1 MSAALPFDEL
11 ADRYLDARRSSNLLR
26 SRRNFEPID
35 ATHVRDAV
43 TGRKLIAF
51 CTNDYLGLAS
61 HPRVAAALRDS
72 TAVGSGAA
80 PLISGR
86 SPAHAELERT
96 LADWKGV
103 DDAVL
108 LPSGYQANVA
118 ALQAVAG
125 VIEAAER
132 RPRFLLDK
140 LAHASLIDAARLV
153 SSSRDSLRVFPHN
166 DLEKLDRLLAERD
179 ADQHDVIVT
188 ESVFSMDGDEALL
201 REIAE
206 LKRRH
211 RATLVLDEAHATGLF
226 GPSGAGL
233 ASELGVSRDVD
244 VGIATLSKALGASGG
259 AVYGSSA
266 VVESVVNAGRAYLFS
281 TATPPSLAR
290 ATCEAIAIARD
301 EPERRARA
309 LANARRLR
317 DALISRS
324 LRVRSSDRSP
334 IIPIELGD
342 ERAALDAAR
351 SLEQQGFLVVA
362 VRPPTVPRGTSRLRV
377 TVSSEHSAEQI
388 SALSDAIATSL
399 SCGA

>member
-1 MSAALPFDEL
+1 MSDAPSFDHL
-11 ADRYLDARRSSNLLR
+11 ANRYLDARRSSNLLR
-26 SRRNFEPID
+26 SRRTFEPID
-35 ATHVRDAV
+35 ATHVRDTL
-43 TGRKLIAF
+43 TGRTLVAF

-61 HPRVAAALRDS
+61 HPRVVAAMRDAS
-72 TAVGSGAA
+72 SVGSGAA

-86 SPAHAELERT
+86 SLAHAELERV
-96 LADWKGV
+96 LAEWKGV

-125 VIEAAER
+125 VIESAER

-153 SSSRDSLRVFPHN
+153 AGSRDSLRVFPHN

-201 REIAE
+201 REIVE
-206 LKRRH
+206 LKRKH
-211 RATLVLDEAHATGLF
+211 GATLVLDEAHATGLF

-259 AVYGSSA
+259 AVYGSRA

-281 TATPPSLAR
+281 TATPPLLAR
-290 ATCEAIAIARD
+290 AACEAIAIARE

-317 DALISRS
+317 DALTSRRQ
-324 LRVRSSDRSP
+324 RVRSSDRSP

-351 SLEQQGFLVVA
+351 SLEEQGFLVVA

-377 TVSSEHSAEQI
+377 TVSSEHTAEQI
-388 SALSDAIATSL
+388 DALCDAIGTACSRFR
-399 SCGA
+399 